1 MSEQANKVELDVVDM
16 FEDTQEICCALEY
29 LSVKYLMKP
38 GDDYYIQEAKE
49 SLLGM
54 QTWLRKMQ
62 KELKK
67 Q

>member
-1 MSEQANKVELDVVDM
+1 VVDM